1 VRLAALVLVALA
13 IPAAADARPFTIS
26 AKGSATGF
34 GEVRAIGSFRPSVDP
49 TYAAALDAFGE
60 PDVERRRFRG
70 TSCRVSWH
78 GLGLKVAFANFGL
91 GSACDPELGRS
102 QSARAYGKRWRTVRG
117 LRVGSR
123 LGRLRNLYAR
133 ATRHGRQ
140 WWLITAVS
148 VIGETHRYPVLAATV
163 RGARVRSFSVFIGA
177 AGD

>member
-1 VRLAALVLVALA
+1 
-13 IPAAADARPFTIS
+13 
-26 AKGSATGF
+26 
-34 GEVRAIGSFRPSVDP
+34 
-49 TYAAALDAFGE
+49 
-60 PDVERRRFRG
+60 
-70 TSCRVSWH
+70 
-78 GLGLKVAFANFGL
+78 
-91 GSACDPELGRS
+91 
-102 QSARAYGKRWRTVRG
+102 VRG